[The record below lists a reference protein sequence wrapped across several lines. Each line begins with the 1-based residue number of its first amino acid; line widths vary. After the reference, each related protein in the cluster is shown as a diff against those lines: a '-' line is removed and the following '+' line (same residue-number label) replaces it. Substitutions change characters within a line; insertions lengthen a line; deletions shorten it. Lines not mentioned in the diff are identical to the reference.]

1 MGLGPCGKRFV
12 GIRRVLVVLAAC
24 AAAAGAQAA
33 GSIASL
39 ALDSLSTSVGVSSQS
54 ISGVVSSG
62 SSGRD
67 KVAQGPYRIQA
78 LVRQPDADG
87 DERRWVWVGLDPV
100 GEAAPWTLRLPA
112 PVADGAGLAVGQ
124 VLEVRHRDY
133 GLGLWPAGG
142 GAALYLIVDDALARG
157 WVARPLDAASTL
169 R

>member
-112 PVADGAGLAVGQ
+112 PVAGVVYVVSALVADRARRSDVVSPDTGPSAIRDGGQIVAVTGFT
-124 VLEVRHRDY
+124 V
-133 GLGLWPAGG
+133 WA
-142 GAALYLIVDDALARG
+142 
-157 WVARPLDAASTL
+157 
-169 R
+169 